1 MALSKTVETELK
13 RLPIACK
20 LHAHER
26 GAGLAR
32 IVSTLDLPKKNVLRG
47 VLLREPEGKV
57 LLVVLPFN
65 RLINFQAIER
75 ETGYQFSP
83 LPISHASSYFPDC
96 AEATIP
102 PLAKAYR
109 LEMLLDESVK
119 ELDSVFFEGGA
130 GLNLVEL
137 PTKNFLML
145 CEDRCVKT
153 ISCSDDSVQ
162 LKAGDFDE
170 LSLDAA
176 PLTPAVDA
184 KKRLEKLYKLP
195 AMPEMAIQIIKL
207 RNDPNS
213 DAQKLAEIVEIDP
226 SLSAQVM
233 RYANSSFFGFRGELD
248 SIKSAISRVLGFDVV
263 MNMALGLAAGGALR
277 NPPDGP
283 LGLRAFWK
291 HATYTAALAQA
302 LSKQVPDQYEI
313 KPGMAYLAGLLH
325 NFGFLLLGHLFQP
338 EFFLLNKMVAA
349 NPEASIVMLEKH
361 ALGMGHAQHV
371 LGMGHAELGGWLM
384 QSWEMPSEVTVTV
397 KEHHNFDYSGEHEG
411 YPALIAVINH
421 ILGRYEIGDD
431 RGEGD
436 LSMLC
441 ERVGL
446 DAVKVE
452 ETVETLLE
460 KRGDLDMMAEQFA
473 A

>member
-13 RLPIACK
+13 KYHLAYK
-20 LHAHER
+20 LHTHEQ
-26 GAGLAR
+26 GAGLAQV
-32 IVSTLDLPKKNVLRG
+32 VSSLDLPKENVLRG
-47 VLLREPEGKV
+47 VLLREPKGKV
-57 LLVVLPFN
+57 LLAVLPLD
-65 RLINFQAIER
+65 RLIDFQAIER
-75 ETGYQFSP
+75 ETGLQFSP
-83 LPISHASSYFPDC
+83 LPIKHAKTFFPDC

-109 LEMLLDESVK
+109 LEMLLDESVGK
-119 ELDSVFFEGGA
+119 LDRVYFEGGA
-130 GLNLVEL
+130 GIGFVEL
-137 PTKNFLML
+137 SIRNFLTL
-145 CEDRCVKT
+145 SEKGSSKQ
-153 ISCSDDSVQ
+153 ISCSDDSAR
-162 LKAGDFDE
+162 LKAGDFDG
-170 LSLDAA
+170 LSVDAEA
-176 PLTPAVDA
+176 LTPAMDA

-195 AMPEMAIQIIKL
+195 AMPAMAVQIIKL

-213 DAQKLAEIVEIDP
+213 DAKKLAEIVEIDP

-248 SIKSAISRVLGFDVV
+248 SIKGAISRVLGFDVV
-263 MNMALGLAAGGALR
+263 MNMALGLAAGGSLR

-291 HATYTAALAQA
+291 HATYTAALAQV

-313 KPGMAYLAGLLH
+313 KPGMAYLVGLLH

-384 QSWEMPSEVTVTV
+384 QSWKMPQEVIVTV
-397 KEHHNFDYSGEHEG
+397 KEHHNFAYGGEYEG

-421 ILGRYEIGDD
+421 VLGRHDIGDD
-431 RGEGD
+431 RGESD
-436 LSMLC
+436 LSTLC
-441 ERVGL
+441 SRVGL
-446 DAVKVE
+446 DPLKVE
-452 ETVETLLE
+452 EVVEALLE
-460 KRGDLDMMAEQFA
+460 KREELDMMAEQFA